1 MPTPAR
7 AKTPAPMATPDRKLI
22 SSIRAFS
29 TRLSPPIRSLTTK
42 HDTEVSAVLLGR
54 GGSEP
59 VVARFGQVP
68 RWKYGFGILA

>member
-1 MPTPAR
+1 MPTPVR
-7 AKTPAPMATPDRKLI
+7 AKTPATTATPDWKLI

-29 TRLSPPIRSLTTK
+29 TRLRRPVRSLTTK
-42 HDTEVSAVLLGR
+42 HDTEVSAVLLGS

-59 VVARFGQVP
+59 VVAGFGQVA